1 MAFLFD
7 IKRYSIN
14 DGPGIR
20 VTLFFKGCPLSCRWC
35 HNPESRSFKAE
46 KMYAKNKC
54 IGCSSC
60 VDICPENALVL
71 TAEGIRTDFAKCKVC
86 GKCAVVCPTKA
97 MQMSGREYSEE
108 EVMSAIRKETAIM
121 DSSGGG
127 VTFSGGEPLA
137 YPRELKR
144 LLLRCGE
151 EGIHRAVD
159 TSGYAKKSVIEDIL
173 SHTDLFLYDL
183 KHLDADIHKKWVGV
197 DNVIILENLRFIA
210 ESDKAYHIRI
220 PLIEGV
226 NATDE
231 NISETIDFLK
241 SLKRAPDRVGLLPYH
256 NIATNKY
263 EKLGRVYDDEELS
276 APTKERQ
283 LEILNIFTDNGFNAV
298 IGG

>member
-1 MAFLFD
+1 
-7 IKRYSIN
+7 
-14 DGPGIR
+14 
-20 VTLFFKGCPLSCRWC
+20 
-35 HNPESRSFKAE
+35 
-46 KMYAKNKC
+46 MYAKNKC

>member
-20 VTLFFKGCPLSCRWC
+20 VTLFFKGCPLSCKWC
-35 HNPESRSFKAE
+35 HNPESWSFKAE

-60 VDICPENALVL
+60 VEICPENALVL
-71 TAEGIRTDFAKCKVC
+71 TAEGIQTDLAKCTVC

-97 MQMSGREYSEE
+97 MEMSGREYSED
-108 EVMSAIRKETAIM
+108 EVMTAIRKETAIM

-137 YPRELKR
+137 YPHELKR

-159 TSGYAKKSVIEDIL
+159 TSGYADKSVIEDVL
-173 SHTDLFLYDL
+173 PHTDLFLYDL
-183 KHLDADIHKKWVGV
+183 KHLDTDVHRKWVGV
-197 DNVIILENLRFIA
+197 DNEQVLENLRFIA
-210 ESDKAYHIRI
+210 ECDKAYHVRM
-220 PLIEGV
+220 PLIEEV

-231 NISETIDFLK
+231 NISATIDFLK

-263 EKLGRVYDDEELS
+263 EKLGRVYDDNGLS

-283 LEILNIFTDNGFNAV
+283 LEILNAFTDNGFNAV

>member
-1 MAFLFD
+1 MVFLFD

-97 MQMSGREYSEE
+97 MEMSGREYSEE

>member
-20 VTLFFKGCPLSCRWC
+20 VTIFFKGCPLSCKWC
-35 HNPESRSFKAE
+35 HNPESWSFKAE

-60 VDICPENALVL
+60 VDVCPENALLL
-71 TAEGIRTDFAKCKVC
+71 TAEGIQTDLAKCTVC

-97 MQMSGREYSEE
+97 MEMSGREYSEE
-108 EVMSAIRKETAIM
+108 EVMSVIRKETAIM

-137 YPRELKR
+137 YPEELKR

-151 EGIHRAVD
+151 EGVHRAID
-159 TSGYAKKSVIEDIL
+159 TSGYAKKTVIEDIL
-173 SHTDLFLYDL
+173 PHTDLFLYDL
-183 KHLDADIHKKWVGV
+183 KHLDADIHREWVGV
-197 DNVIILENLRFIA
+197 DNAIILENLRFIA
-210 ESDKAYHIRI
+210 ESEKTYHIRI

-226 NATDE
+226 NATHE
-231 NISETIDFLK
+231 NISASIDFLT
-241 SLKRAPDRVGLLPYH
+241 SLKRVPDRVGLLPYH

-263 EKLGRVYDDEELS
+263 EKLGRVYDDEGLS
-276 APTKERQ
+276 APSKERQ
-283 LEILNIFTDNGFNAV
+283 LEILNIFIDNGFNAV

>member
-1 MAFLFD
+1 MVFLFD

-20 VTLFFKGCPLSCRWC
+20 VTIFFKGCPLFCRWC
-35 HNPESRSFKAE
+35 HNPESRSFKTE
-46 KMYAKNKC
+46 KMYNKRKC

-71 TAEGIRTDFAKCKVC
+71 TAEGIQTDFAKCKVC

-97 MQMSGREYSEE
+97 MEMSGREYSEE

-137 YPRELKR
+137 YPQELKR

-159 TSGYAKKSVIEDIL
+159 TSGYAKESVIEDIL
-173 SHTDLFLYDL
+173 PHTDLFLYDL
-183 KHLDADIHKKWVGV
+183 KHLDTDIHKKWVGV
-197 DNVIILENLRFIA
+197 DNALILENLRFIA
-210 ESDKAYHIRI
+210 ESNKAYHIRI
-220 PLIEGV
+220 PLIEEV

-231 NISETIDFLK
+231 NISATIDFLK

-256 NIATNKY
+256 SIATNKY
-263 EKLGRVYDDEELS
+263 EKLGRVYDDEGVS

>member
-20 VTLFFKGCPLSCRWC
+20 VTVFFKGCPLSCLWC
-35 HNPESRSFKAE
+35 HNPESQSFKTE
-46 KMYAKNKC
+46 KLYNKKKC

-60 VDICPENALVL
+60 VDICSEKALIL
-71 TAEGIRTDFAKCKVC
+71 TDDGIQTDFTKCTVC
-86 GKCAVVCPTKA
+86 GKCATVCPTNA
-97 MQMSGREYSEE
+97 MEMSGRKYSED
-108 EVMSAIRKETAIM
+108 EVISIILKESSII
-121 DSSGGG
+121 DSSDGG

-137 YPRELKR
+137 YPQALKR
-144 LLLRCGE
+144 LLLRCGT

-173 SHTDLFLYDL
+173 PHTDLFLYDL
-183 KHLDADIHKKWVGV
+183 KLMDAEEHRKWVGV
-197 DNVIILENLRFIA
+197 DNVTILKNLQFIA
-210 ESDKAYHIRI
+210 ESNKDYHIRI

-226 NATDE
+226 NTTDE
-231 NISETIDFLK
+231 NINATIDFLK
-241 SLKRAPDRVGLLPYH
+241 SLKRKPDMVGLLPYH

-263 EKLGRVYDDEELS
+263 EKLGRVYDDKGLS
-276 APTKERQ
+276 EPSKERV
-283 LEILNIFTDNGFNAV
+283 LEILNTFIDNGFNVV

>member
-1 MAFLFD
+1 MVFLFD

-183 KHLDADIHKKWVGV
+183 KHLDADIYKKWVGV

>member
-20 VTLFFKGCPLSCRWC
+20 VTIFFKGCPLSCKWC
-35 HNPESRSFKAE
+35 HNPESWSFKAE

-60 VDICPENALVL
+60 VEICPENALVL
-71 TAEGIRTDFAKCKVC
+71 TAEGIQTDFAKCTVC
-86 GKCAVVCPTKA
+86 GKCATVCPTKA
-97 MQMSGREYSEE
+97 MEMSGREYSED
-108 EVMSAIRKETAIM
+108 EVMTAIRRETAIM

-137 YPRELKR
+137 YPHELKR

-151 EGIHRAVD
+151 EGIHRAID
-159 TSGYAKKSVIEDIL
+159 TSGYADKSIIEDIL
-173 SHTDLFLYDL
+173 PHTDLFLYDL
-183 KHLDADIHKKWVGV
+183 KHLDADIHREWVGV
-197 DNVIILENLRFIA
+197 DNAIILENLRFIA
-210 ESDKAYHIRI
+210 ASEKAYHIRI
-220 PLIEGV
+220 PLIEEV

-231 NISETIDFLK
+231 NISATIDFLK

-263 EKLGRVYDDEELS
+263 EKLGRVYDDEGLS

-283 LEILNIFTDNGFNAV
+283 LEILNTFTDNGFNAV

>member
-20 VTLFFKGCPLSCRWC
+20 VTVFFKGCPLSCIWC
-35 HNPESRSFKAE
+35 HNPESQSFKTE
-46 KMYAKNKC
+46 KLYNKNKC

-60 VDICPENALVL
+60 VDICPEKALAL
-71 TAEGIRTDFAKCKVC
+71 TAEGIQTDFTKCTLC
-86 GKCAVVCPTKA
+86 GKCAEVCPTNA
-97 MQMSGREYSEE
+97 MEMSGRNYLEE
-108 EVMSAIRKETAIM
+108 EVMAAILKEIPIM
-121 DSSGGG
+121 DSSAGG

-137 YPRELKR
+137 YPKELKK
-144 LLLRCGE
+144 LLVKCGA

-173 SHTDLFLYDL
+173 PHTDLFLYDL
-183 KHLDADIHKKWVGV
+183 KHLDADMHRKWVGA
-197 DNVIILENLRFIA
+197 DNEQILENLRFIA
-210 ESDKAYHIRI
+210 ESEKAYHIRI

-231 NISETIDFLK
+231 NISATIDFLK

-256 NIATNKY
+256 NIAANKY
-263 EKLGRVYDDEELS
+263 EKLGRVYDDKGLS
-276 APTKERQ
+276 DPGKERQ
-283 LEILNIFTDNGFNAV
+283 LEILNTFIDNGFDAV

>member
-1 MAFLFD
+1 
-7 IKRYSIN
+7 
-14 DGPGIR
+14 
-20 VTLFFKGCPLSCRWC
+20 
-35 HNPESRSFKAE
+35 
-46 KMYAKNKC
+46 
-54 IGCSSC
+54 
-60 VDICPENALVL
+60 
-71 TAEGIRTDFAKCKVC
+71 
-86 GKCAVVCPTKA
+86 
-97 MQMSGREYSEE
+97 
-108 EVMSAIRKETAIM
+108 
-121 DSSGGG
+121 
-127 VTFSGGEPLA
+127 
-137 YPRELKR
+137 
-144 LLLRCGE
+144 LLRCGE

>member
-159 TSGYAKKSVIEDIL
+159 TSGYAKKSLIEDIL

>member
-71 TAEGIRTDFAKCKVC
+71 TAEGIRTDFSKCTLC
-86 GKCAVVCPTKA
+86 GQCAVVCPTKA
-97 MQMSGREYSEE
+97 MEMSGREYSEE
-108 EVMSAIRKETAIM
+108 EVMSVIRKETAIM

-137 YPRELKR
+137 YPKELKK
-144 LLLRCGE
+144 LLVKCGV

-159 TSGYAKKSVIEDIL
+159 TSGYAKKSVIDDIL
-173 SHTDLFLYDL
+173 PHTDLFLYDL
-183 KHLDADIHKKWVGV
+183 KHLDADIHRKWVGA
-197 DNVIILENLRFIA
+197 DNEQILENLRFIA

-226 NATDE
+226 NAKDE
-231 NISETIDFLK
+231 NIIATIDFMK

-263 EKLGRVYDDEELS
+263 DKLGRVYDDEGLS
-276 APTKERQ
+276 APTEERQ
-283 LEILNIFTDNGFNAV
+283 LEILNTFTENGFNAV

>member
-1 MAFLFD
+1 MVFLFD

-20 VTLFFKGCPLSCRWC
+20 VTIFFKGCPLFCRWC
-35 HNPESRSFKAE
+35 HNPESRSFKTE
-46 KMYAKNKC
+46 KMYNKRKC

-71 TAEGIRTDFAKCKVC
+71 TAEGIQTDFAKCKVC

-97 MQMSGREYSEE
+97 MEMSGREYSEE

-137 YPRELKR
+137 YPQELKR

-159 TSGYAKKSVIEDIL
+159 TSGYAKESVIEDIL
-173 SHTDLFLYDL
+173 PHTDLFLYDL
-183 KHLDADIHKKWVGV
+183 KHLDTDIHKKWVGV
-197 DNVIILENLRFIA
+197 DNALILENLRFIA

-220 PLIEGV
+220 PLIEEV

-231 NISETIDFLK
+231 NISATIDFLK